1 MTVARRRLRNRRHT
15 AACGR
20 AFRAA
25 QERKKMQSPTARDAI
40 QGPPPLPH
48 SAATNGSAPQW
59 RGTPATTALTS
70 APHWFAP
77 AVTAAGGWMRQVP
90 SWLASMLIHMTALLV
105 VASISLHVAHSIQP
119 SVVVTTPSEPVQFD
133 EATNKSEADARRP
146 PIDLNAPAG
155 PPDFE
160 PSPSMAPEVGGP
172 PSLVPLNPWAND
184 PNPGPPHVD
193 LHRFGGRKAPPTDL
207 MKTAGVPGGTAIG
220 FGGRFGQAKSEQVKR
235 AGGSPESE
243 LAVADA
249 LKWLSIHQLPD
260 GGWNFD

>member
-1 MTVARRRLRNRRHT
+1 MDGSFRNRSHHG
-15 AACGR
+15 ACGR
-20 AFRAA
+20 AARARPK
-25 QERKKMQSPTARDAI
+25 ERKMQSPTARDAI
-40 QGPPPLPH
+40 QGPPPLPR
-48 SAATNGSAPQW
+48 SAAAIPTPRW
-59 RGTPATTALTS
+59 RGTPATTA
-70 APHWFAP
+70 PHWFGP
-77 AVTAAGGWMRQVP
+77 AVTAASDWVRQAP
-90 SWLASMLIHMTALLV
+90 SWLASMLIHMAALLI
-105 VASISLHVAHSIQP
+105 VASISLHVANSVQP

-133 EATNKSEADARRP
+133 EATNKSEADPRRP